1 MGGQWLDTN
10 TTNISNEHTSH
21 RYDCFNTSSNNNDV
35 QKKELERRIA
45 NSKKQKEYKDESAT
59 KKRRKNL
66 RVGRLQ
72 QNVNYNKDYKNPKD
86 VRKHKSKI

>member
-1 MGGQWLDTN
+1 M
-10 TTNISNEHTSH
+10 NI
-21 RYDCFNTSSNNNDV
+21 YV
-35 QKKELERRIA
+35 RRIA

-59 KKRRKNL
+59 KKRRKIL